1 MDVINCLQGDTV
13 SKEEDK
19 YKNSKRRQKDEN
31 AIKKQTK
38 IAKAHS
44 VGEYNP
50 GEVKQPHR
58 FAKRHAMDCGN
69 PECFMCGNPRK
80 THKDKLTAQEKRIY
94 QDLDEPCHKHTNG
107 KINNDEEETS

>member
-1 MDVINCLQGDTV
+1 M

-19 YKNSKRRQKDEN
+19 IKNSRRRQQDEN
-31 AIKKQTK
+31 TVKKQTK
-38 IAKAHS
+38 IAQQHRVS
-44 VGEYNP
+44 EYNP

-58 FAKRHAMDCGN
+58 FVKRHAMDCGN

-94 QDLDEPCHKHTNG
+94 QDVDKITDRHSNGLENG
-107 KINNDEEETS
+107 KEDET